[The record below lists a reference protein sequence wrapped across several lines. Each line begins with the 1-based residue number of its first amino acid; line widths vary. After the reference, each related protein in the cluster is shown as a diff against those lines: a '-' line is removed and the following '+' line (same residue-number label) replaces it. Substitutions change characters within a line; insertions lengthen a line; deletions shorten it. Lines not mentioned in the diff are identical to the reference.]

1 VGGTTIRTG
10 VLDIEGGN
18 GRAATCRESGVVVSF
33 IQSTA
38 RSVAA
43 QPLSKSVVARI
54 IAAQD
59 ARRLTIG
66 EHGVRVSAIAVI
78 RPSAMSD
85 RAAMS
90 YRAIDRPY
98 RTALSPSAPPIY
110 RATALRIAEAPDF
123 SRRPAGP

>member
-1 VGGTTIRTG
+1 MRAYGTHCNGVGGTTIRAG

-18 GRAATCRESGVVVSF
+18 GRAATCRESGVVRPIASF

-38 RSVAA
+38 PSVAA

-54 IAAQD
+54 IAARD

-78 RPSAMSD
+78 
-85 RAAMS
+85 
-90 YRAIDRPY
+90 
-98 RTALSPSAPPIY
+98 
-110 RATALRIAEAPDF
+110 
-123 SRRPAGP
+123 